1 MSYDKPDAAFL
12 RMTHC
17 RTFRRAFERVNQEVR
32 DWNYWCDLDG
42 WDIGKWVDSMLMDAG
57 TIESVVK
64 NPEVSELTEKAI
76 TIFSAARLNHIDPTE
91 FNAVIGR
98 LEEVLK

>member
-1 MSYDKPDAAFL
+1 MSYDEPDPAFL

-17 RTFRRAFERVNQEVR
+17 RTFRNGFARMNQQVR

-42 WDIGKWVDSMLMDAG
+42 WDIGGWITYMTSSAR
-57 TIESVVK
+57 TIEDVVK

-76 TIFSAARLNHIDPTE
+76 AIFSAARLNHIDPTE
-91 FNAVIGR
+91 FNAVIAR

>member
-1 MSYDKPDAAFL
+1 MSSQEQIAFL
-12 RMTHC
+12 RSKHC
-17 RTFRRAFERVNQEVR
+17 VFLRSAFNRMNQEVR
-32 DWNYWCDLDG
+32 DWNYWCDLED
-42 WDIGKWVDSMLMDAG
+42 WNIPKWIAHTLSDAA

-76 TIFSAARLNHIDPTE
+76 TIFSAARLKHIDPTE
-91 FNAVIGR
+91 FNAVIAR